1 MTTTQSTE
9 VPTKAAIPPAT
20 STAVR
25 VQNAVIKYGFIFVT
39 VALFAYFAL
48 SEGSFRE
55 SATLLDTLRY
65 VSVAAILGLGV
76 TLTMAVGGM
85 DMSVGAVAGLGVSVA
100 AHTMVVLNQVGA
112 VAILAVIAAGALAG
126 LLNALLIVVLK
137 IPDMLATLGTMFVIQ
152 GTKLILVDGQSIT
165 PGMTLDDGT
174 TAPGK
179 FTDGFLR
186 IDRGTVLGIPIS
198 VLIFGALTIAAWVF
212 LARTRWGRVLY
223 AIGANPEASRLAGIR
238 VGAYRA
244 LAYVLSGVL
253 ASIGGLILASRI
265 GHLATAGGG
274 RGGPRRHLRPRP
286 GPPQRLGHGPRRR
299 PHRHHH
305 HRPDH
310 QGPAVLHPGR
320 RRGRGPHPRPGLQL
334 HPVQAPYRIRK
345 FEEFVRWATASW
357 RPTTS
362 PATCASG
369 GTGTTGPTSASARC
383 RTAT

>member
-9 VPTKAAIPPAT
+9 VPTKPVTGPAD
-20 STAVR
+20 ALGPR

-39 VALFAYFAL
+39 VALFLYFAL

-55 SATLLDTLRY
+55 SATMLDTLRY

-76 TLTMAVGGM
+76 TVTMAVGGM
-85 DMSVGAVAGLGVSVA
+85 DMSVGAVAGLGVTVA
-100 AHTMVVLNQVGA
+100 AKTMVTYNQVGT

-126 LLNALLIVVLK
+126 LLNALLIVVMK

-152 GTKLILVDGQSIT
+152 GTKLILVDGQSISA
-165 PGMTLDDGT
+165 GMTESDGS

-186 IDRGTVLGIPIS
+186 IDRGTMLGIPIS
-198 VLIFGALTIAAWVF
+198 VLIFGALTVIAWVF

-244 LAYVLSGVL
+244 LAYVLSGIL

-265 GHLATAGGG
+265 GQGDVSAGTSQLLEAVAVALVGTSVLG
-274 RGGPRRHLRPRP
+274 RGRPNVW
-286 GPPQRLGHGPRRR
+286 GTALG
-299 PHRHHH
+299 
-305 HRPDH
+305 
-310 QGPAVLHPGR
+310 AVLIG
-320 RRGRGPHPRPGLQL
+320 
-334 HPVQAPYRIRK
+334 II
-345 FEEFVRWATASW
+345 
-357 RPTTS
+357 
-362 PATCASG
+362 
-369 GTGTTGPTSASARC
+369 TTGLTIKGLPYYTQDVVEGAVLILALVFSFTLSKR
-383 RTAT
+383 RTA

>member
-9 VPTKAAIPPAT
+9 VPTKSAIRPAAG
-20 STAVR
+20 TAVR

-39 VALFAYFAL
+39 VALFLYFAL

-100 AHTMVVLNQVGA
+100 AQTMVVFNQVGT
-112 VAILAVIAAGALAG
+112 VAIIAVLVAGALAG

-152 GTKLILVDGQSIT
+152 GSKLILVDGQSIT
-165 PGMTLDDGT
+165 PGMTMSDGS
-174 TAPGK
+174 TAPGR
-179 FTDGFLR
+179 FTDGFLK

-198 VLIFGALTIAAWVF
+198 VLIFGGLTIAAWVF

-244 LAYVLSGVL
+244 LAYVISGVL
-253 ASIGGLILASRI
+253 ASVGGLILASRI
-265 GHLATAGGG
+265 GQGDVSAGTSQLLEAVAVALVGTSVLG
-274 RGGPRRHLRPRP
+274 RGRPNVW
-286 GPPQRLGHGPRRR
+286 GTALG
-299 PHRHHH
+299 
-305 HRPDH
+305 
-310 QGPAVLHPGR
+310 AVLIG
-320 RRGRGPHPRPGLQL
+320 
-334 HPVQAPYRIRK
+334 II
-345 FEEFVRWATASW
+345 
-357 RPTTS
+357 
-362 PATCASG
+362 
-369 GTGTTGPTSASARC
+369 TTGLTIKGLPYYTQDVVEGAVLILALVFSFTLSKR
-383 RTAT
+383 RTA

>member
-1 MTTTQSTE
+1 MTTTQSSE
-9 VPTKAAIPPAT
+9 AAPKALAPPAV
-20 STAVR
+20 STAVL

-39 VALFAYFAL
+39 VALFLYFAL

-85 DMSVGAVAGLGVSVA
+85 DMSVGAVAGLGVTVA
-100 AHTMVVLNQVGA
+100 AKTMVTYNQVGT
-112 VAILAVIAAGALAG
+112 VAIIAVIAAGALAG
-126 LLNALLIVVLK
+126 LLNALLIVVMK

-152 GTKLILVDGQSIT
+152 GTKLILVDGQSISA
-165 PGMTLDDGT
+165 GMTESDGS

-186 IDRGTVLGIPIS
+186 IDRGTLLGIPIS
-198 VLIFGALTIAAWVF
+198 VLIFGALTVVAWVF

-265 GHLATAGGG
+265 GQGDVSAGTSQLLEAVAVALVGTSVLG
-274 RGGPRRHLRPRP
+274 RGRPNVW
-286 GPPQRLGHGPRRR
+286 GTALG
-299 PHRHHH
+299 
-305 HRPDH
+305 
-310 QGPAVLHPGR
+310 AVLIG
-320 RRGRGPHPRPGLQL
+320 
-334 HPVQAPYRIRK
+334 II
-345 FEEFVRWATASW
+345 
-357 RPTTS
+357 
-362 PATCASG
+362 
-369 GTGTTGPTSASARC
+369 TTGLTIKGLPYYTQDVVEGAVLILALVFSFTLSKR
-383 RTAT
+383 RTA

>member
-1 MTTTQSTE
+1 MTTTQSPETA
-9 VPTKAAIPPAT
+9 PKAAGRPAV
-20 STAVR
+20 STAVL

-39 VALFAYFAL
+39 VVLFLYFAL
-48 SEGSFRE
+48 TEGSFRE

-85 DMSVGAVAGLGVSVA
+85 DMSVGAVAGLGVTVA
-100 AHTMVVLNQVGA
+100 AKTMVTYNQVGT

-126 LLNALLIVVLK
+126 LLNALLIVVMK

-152 GTKLILVDGQSIT
+152 GTKLILVDGQSISA
-165 PGMTLDDGT
+165 GMTQSDGT

-186 IDRGTVLGIPIS
+186 IDRGTLLGIPIS
-198 VLIFGALTIAAWVF
+198 VVIFGALTVIAWVF

-265 GHLATAGGG
+265 GQGDVSAGTSQLLEAVAVALVGTSVLG
-274 RGGPRRHLRPRP
+274 RGRPNVW
-286 GPPQRLGHGPRRR
+286 GTALG
-299 PHRHHH
+299 
-305 HRPDH
+305 
-310 QGPAVLHPGR
+310 AVLIG
-320 RRGRGPHPRPGLQL
+320 
-334 HPVQAPYRIRK
+334 II
-345 FEEFVRWATASW
+345 
-357 RPTTS
+357 
-362 PATCASG
+362 
-369 GTGTTGPTSASARC
+369 TTGLTIKGLPYYTQDVVEGAVLILALVFSFTLSKR
-383 RTAT
+383 RTA

>member
-1 MTTTQSTE
+1 MTTTQSSE
-9 VPTKAAIPPAT
+9 AAPKALAPPAV
-20 STAVR
+20 STAVL

-39 VALFAYFAL
+39 VALFLYFAL

-55 SATLLDTLRY
+55 SATMLDTLRY

-85 DMSVGAVAGLGVSVA
+85 DMSVGAVAGLGVTVA
-100 AHTMVVLNQVGA
+100 AKTMVTYNQVGT

-126 LLNALLIVVLK
+126 LLNALLIVVMK

-152 GTKLILVDGQSIT
+152 GTKLILVDGQSISA
-165 PGMTLDDGT
+165 GMTESDGS

-186 IDRGTVLGIPIS
+186 IDRGTLLGIPIS
-198 VLIFGALTIAAWVF
+198 VLIFGALTVVAWVF
-212 LARTRWGRVLY
+212 LARTRWGRILY

-265 GHLATAGGG
+265 GQGDVSAGTSQLLEAVAVALVGTSVLG
-274 RGGPRRHLRPRP
+274 RGRPNVW
-286 GPPQRLGHGPRRR
+286 GTALG
-299 PHRHHH
+299 
-305 HRPDH
+305 
-310 QGPAVLHPGR
+310 AVLIG
-320 RRGRGPHPRPGLQL
+320 
-334 HPVQAPYRIRK
+334 II
-345 FEEFVRWATASW
+345 
-357 RPTTS
+357 
-362 PATCASG
+362 
-369 GTGTTGPTSASARC
+369 TTGLTIKGLPYYTQDVVEGAVLILALVFSFTLSKR
-383 RTAT
+383 RTA

>member
-1 MTTTQSTE
+1 MTTTQSSE
-9 VPTKAAIPPAT
+9 AAPKTAAPSAV
-20 STAVR
+20 STAVL

-39 VALFAYFAL
+39 VVLFLYFAL
-48 SEGSFRE
+48 TEGSFRE

-85 DMSVGAVAGLGVSVA
+85 DMSVGAVAGLGVTVA
-100 AHTMVVLNQVGA
+100 AKTMVTYNQVGT

-126 LLNALLIVVLK
+126 LLNALLIVVMK

-152 GTKLILVDGQSIT
+152 GTKLILVDGQSISA
-165 PGMTLDDGT
+165 GMTQSDGT

-186 IDRGTVLGIPIS
+186 IDRGTMLGIPIS
-198 VLIFGALTIAAWVF
+198 VLIFGALTVIAWVF

-244 LAYVLSGVL
+244 LAYVLSGML

-265 GHLATAGGG
+265 GQGDVSAGTSQLLEAVAVALVGTSVLG
-274 RGGPRRHLRPRP
+274 RGRPNVW
-286 GPPQRLGHGPRRR
+286 GTALG
-299 PHRHHH
+299 
-305 HRPDH
+305 
-310 QGPAVLHPGR
+310 AVLIG
-320 RRGRGPHPRPGLQL
+320 
-334 HPVQAPYRIRK
+334 II
-345 FEEFVRWATASW
+345 
-357 RPTTS
+357 
-362 PATCASG
+362 
-369 GTGTTGPTSASARC
+369 TTGLTIKGLPYYTQDVVEGAVLILALVFSFTLSKR
-383 RTAT
+383 RTA

>member
-9 VPTKAAIPPAT
+9 VPAKAAVPPAT
-20 STAVR
+20 STGLR
-25 VQNAVIKYGFIFVT
+25 VQSAVIKYGFIFVT
-39 VALFAYFAL
+39 VTLFTYFAL
-48 SEGSFRE
+48 SEPSFRD

-85 DMSVGAVAGLGVSVA
+85 DMSVGAVAGLGVTVA
-100 AHTMVVLNQVGA
+100 AKTMVTYNQVGV

-165 PGMTLDDGT
+165 PGMTQSDGT
-174 TAPGK
+174 TAPGR
-179 FTDGFLR
+179 FTEGFLR
-186 IDRGTVLGIPIS
+186 IDRGTVLGVPVS
-198 VLIFGALTIAAWVF
+198 VLIFGALTVVAWVF

-265 GHLATAGGG
+265 GQGDVSAGTSQLLEAVAVALVGTSVLG
-274 RGGPRRHLRPRP
+274 RGRPNVW
-286 GPPQRLGHGPRRR
+286 GTALG
-299 PHRHHH
+299 
-305 HRPDH
+305 
-310 QGPAVLHPGR
+310 AVLIG
-320 RRGRGPHPRPGLQL
+320 
-334 HPVQAPYRIRK
+334 II
-345 FEEFVRWATASW
+345 
-357 RPTTS
+357 
-362 PATCASG
+362 
-369 GTGTTGPTSASARC
+369 TTGLTIKGLPYYTQDVVEGAVLILALVFSFTLSKR
-383 RTAT
+383 RTA

>member
-1 MTTTQSTE
+1 MTTTRSTE
-9 VPTKAAIPPAT
+9 VPTKAAVPPAT
-20 STAVR
+20 STGPR
-25 VQNAVIKYGFIFVT
+25 VQSAVIKYGFIFVT
-39 VALFAYFAL
+39 VTLFTYFAL
-48 SEGSFRE
+48 SEPSFRD

-85 DMSVGAVAGLGVSVA
+85 DMSVGAVAGLGVTVA
-100 AHTMVVLNQVGA
+100 AKTMVTYNQVGV

-165 PGMTLDDGT
+165 PGMTQSDGS

-179 FTDGFLR
+179 FTEGFLR
-186 IDRGTVLGIPIS
+186 IDRGTVLGVPVS
-198 VLIFGALTIAAWVF
+198 VLIFGALTVVAWVF

-265 GHLATAGGG
+265 GQGDVSAGTSQLLEAVAVALVGTSVLG
-274 RGGPRRHLRPRP
+274 RGRPNVW
-286 GPPQRLGHGPRRR
+286 GTALG
-299 PHRHHH
+299 
-305 HRPDH
+305 
-310 QGPAVLHPGR
+310 AVLIG
-320 RRGRGPHPRPGLQL
+320 
-334 HPVQAPYRIRK
+334 II
-345 FEEFVRWATASW
+345 
-357 RPTTS
+357 
-362 PATCASG
+362 
-369 GTGTTGPTSASARC
+369 TTGLTIKGLPYYTQDVVEGAVLILALVFSFTLSKR
-383 RTAT
+383 RTA

>member
-9 VPTKAAIPPAT
+9 VPTKPVTGPANGLGP
-20 STAVR
+20 R

-39 VALFAYFAL
+39 VALFLYFAL

-55 SATLLDTLRY
+55 SATMLDTLRY

-85 DMSVGAVAGLGVSVA
+85 DMSVGAVAGLGVTVA
-100 AHTMVVLNQVGA
+100 AKTMVTYNQVGT

-126 LLNALLIVVLK
+126 LLNALLIVVMK

-152 GTKLILVDGQSIT
+152 GTKLILVDGQSISA
-165 PGMTLDDGT
+165 GMTESDGS

-186 IDRGTVLGIPIS
+186 IDRGTLLGIPIS
-198 VLIFGALTIAAWVF
+198 VLIFGALTVIAWVF

-265 GHLATAGGG
+265 GQGDVSAGTSQLLEAVAVALVGTSVLG
-274 RGGPRRHLRPRP
+274 RGRPNVW
-286 GPPQRLGHGPRRR
+286 GTALG
-299 PHRHHH
+299 
-305 HRPDH
+305 
-310 QGPAVLHPGR
+310 AVLIG
-320 RRGRGPHPRPGLQL
+320 
-334 HPVQAPYRIRK
+334 II
-345 FEEFVRWATASW
+345 
-357 RPTTS
+357 
-362 PATCASG
+362 
-369 GTGTTGPTSASARC
+369 TTGLTIKGLPYYTQDVVEGAVLILALVFSFTLSKR
-383 RTAT
+383 RTA

>member
-9 VPTKAAIPPAT
+9 APAKAATPPSAT
-20 STAVR
+20 TAVR

-39 VALFAYFAL
+39 VALFLYFAL

-100 AHTMVVLNQVGA
+100 AQTMVVFNQVGT
-112 VAILAVIAAGALAG
+112 VAIIAVLAAGALAG

-179 FTDGFLR
+179 FTDDFLK
-186 IDRGTVLGIPIS
+186 IDRGTVLGIPVS
-198 VLIFGALTIAAWVF
+198 VLIFGGLTVVAWVF

-253 ASIGGLILASRI
+253 ASVGGLILASRI
-265 GHLATAGGG
+265 GQGDVSAGTSQLLEAVAVALVGTSVLG
-274 RGGPRRHLRPRP
+274 RGRPNVW
-286 GPPQRLGHGPRRR
+286 GTALG
-299 PHRHHH
+299 
-305 HRPDH
+305 
-310 QGPAVLHPGR
+310 AVLIG
-320 RRGRGPHPRPGLQL
+320 
-334 HPVQAPYRIRK
+334 II
-345 FEEFVRWATASW
+345 
-357 RPTTS
+357 
-362 PATCASG
+362 
-369 GTGTTGPTSASARC
+369 TTGLTIKGLPYYTQDVVEGAVLILALVFSFTLSKR
-383 RTAT
+383 RTA

>member
-1 MTTTQSTE
+1 MTTTQSSE
-9 VPTKAAIPPAT
+9 AAPKALAPPAV
-20 STAVR
+20 STAVL

-39 VALFAYFAL
+39 VALFLYFAL

-55 SATLLDTLRY
+55 SATMLDTLRY

-76 TLTMAVGGM
+76 TVTMAVGGM
-85 DMSVGAVAGLGVSVA
+85 DMSVGAVAGLGVTVA
-100 AHTMVVLNQVGA
+100 AKTMVTYNQVGT

-126 LLNALLIVVLK
+126 LLNALLIVVMK

-152 GTKLILVDGQSIT
+152 GTKLILVDGQSISA
-165 PGMTLDDGT
+165 GMTQSDGS

-186 IDRGTVLGIPIS
+186 IDRGTMLGIPIS
-198 VLIFGALTIAAWVF
+198 VLIFGALTVIAWVF

-265 GHLATAGGG
+265 GQGDVSAGTSQLLEAVAVALVGTSVLG
-274 RGGPRRHLRPRP
+274 RGRPNVW
-286 GPPQRLGHGPRRR
+286 GTALG
-299 PHRHHH
+299 
-305 HRPDH
+305 
-310 QGPAVLHPGR
+310 AVLIG
-320 RRGRGPHPRPGLQL
+320 
-334 HPVQAPYRIRK
+334 II
-345 FEEFVRWATASW
+345 
-357 RPTTS
+357 
-362 PATCASG
+362 
-369 GTGTTGPTSASARC
+369 TTGLTIKGLPYYTQDVVEGAVLILALVFSFTLSKR
-383 RTAT
+383 RTA

>member
-1 MTTTQSTE
+1 MTTTQSSEAT
-9 VPTKAAIPPAT
+9 PKALAPPAV
-20 STAVR
+20 STAVL

-39 VALFAYFAL
+39 VALFLYFAL

-55 SATLLDTLRY
+55 SATMLDTLRY

-85 DMSVGAVAGLGVSVA
+85 DMSVGAVAGLGVTVA
-100 AHTMVVLNQVGA
+100 AKTMVTYNQVGT

-126 LLNALLIVVLK
+126 LLNALLIVVMK

-152 GTKLILVDGQSIT
+152 GTKLILVDGQSISA
-165 PGMTLDDGT
+165 GMTESDGS

-186 IDRGTVLGIPIS
+186 IDRGTLLGIPIS
-198 VLIFGALTIAAWVF
+198 VLIFGALTVVAWVF
-212 LARTRWGRVLY
+212 LARTRWGRILY

-265 GHLATAGGG
+265 GQGDVSAGTSQLLEAVAVALVGTSVLG
-274 RGGPRRHLRPRP
+274 RGRPNVW
-286 GPPQRLGHGPRRR
+286 GTALG
-299 PHRHHH
+299 
-305 HRPDH
+305 
-310 QGPAVLHPGR
+310 AVLIG
-320 RRGRGPHPRPGLQL
+320 
-334 HPVQAPYRIRK
+334 II
-345 FEEFVRWATASW
+345 
-357 RPTTS
+357 
-362 PATCASG
+362 
-369 GTGTTGPTSASARC
+369 TTGLTIKGLPYYTQDVVEGAVLILALVFSFTLSKR
-383 RTAT
+383 RTA